1 MAVPTGL
8 NINNYHYRRGG
19 ADVMYLEQSA
29 LFRSLGW
36 DVAEFAMHHPQN
48 EPSPWS
54 PYFADEI
61 DVDGDYSVIDKVVR
75 AGRVVYS
82 SQARRNLTR
91 LLDDVDVDVAHAH
104 NVYHHLSPAI
114 LPLLHKR
121 GIPTVLTTHDLKLA
135 CPAYQMLTHD
145 GICERCKGGRL
156 HHVVTNRCIKG
167 SLAMSGL
174 VFVESA
180 THRVM
185 GSFTKSVDRFVSPS
199 RFYIDKFVEWG
210 MDRAAFTHIPNY
222 VDPSRFEP
230 SSTPGEAFV
239 YFGRLAHEKGLA
251 TMIRAGAVAG
261 VPIWLIG
268 TGPDE
273 ERLRA
278 VALECGAEVEFVG
291 YLRGDALHDRIRAAR
306 ATVLASEWYE
316 NGPVSVLESYA
327 LGRPVLGARIG
338 GITEFVREGETGLT
352 FTSGSVDELAAVM
365 VKVTESS
372 DADVAAMGA
381 AGRRWVEE
389 SFTPERYVERLSSL
403 YADLGVSLR

>member
-1 MAVPTGL
+1 
-8 NINNYHYRRGG
+8 
-19 ADVMYLEQSA
+19 
-29 LFRSLGW
+29 
-36 DVAEFAMHHPQN
+36 
-48 EPSPWS
+48 
-54 PYFADEI
+54 
-61 DVDGDYSVIDKVVR
+61 
-75 AGRVVYS
+75 
-82 SQARRNLTR
+82 
-91 LLDDVDVDVAHAH
+91 
-104 NVYHHLSPAI
+104 
-114 LPLLHKR
+114 
-121 GIPTVLTTHDLKLA
+121 
-135 CPAYQMLTHD
+135 
-145 GICERCKGGRL
+145 
-156 HHVVTNRCIKG
+156 
-167 SLAMSGL
+167 
-174 VFVESA
+174 
-180 THRVM
+180 
-185 GSFTKSVDRFVSPS
+185 
-199 RFYIDKFVEWG
+199 

-306 ATVLASEWYE
+306 GTVLASEWYE